1 MMSDKLPYHKQSG
14 NRIGDDNGCCY
25 CNDHVQYS
33 EDAMKL
39 RTFVCSSLISLV
51 ASLGPAAHAQTA
63 PATRRVSVKVQSVS
77 LTNDSSISS
86 EHLQLIEKQI
96 QQTRF
101 AGIPQI
107 AQAAMH
113 KLNTEGYLKAQAE
126 VTATAVL
133 NETAV
138 LRTVAVTLRIR
149 EGEQYRLK
157 QITFEKNLLF
167 PEAQLKQAF
176 PIKDGEIASEDKI
189 REGERTLRDL
199 YATKGYMQPK
209 PDVSTSLDDEART
222 LSVHLAMQEGPQF
235 TVNGLTLEGKQEWP
249 EDKAAKLQALAH
261 LYVGSHEV
269 GVFIDAVKKQLAEMF
284 PDYAQI
290 DALVGV
296 TMGGQENRAT
306 VNVQYPN
313 GPVQ

>member
-1 MMSDKLPYHKQSG
+1 M
-14 NRIGDDNGCCY
+14 
-25 CNDHVQYS
+25 
-33 EDAMKL
+33 
-39 RTFVCSSLISLV
+39 
-51 ASLGPAAHAQTA
+51 
-63 PATRRVSVKVQSVS
+63 
-77 LTNDSSISS
+77 
-86 EHLQLIEKQI
+86 
-96 QQTRF
+96 
-101 AGIPQI
+101 
-107 AQAAMH
+107 
-113 KLNTEGYLKAQAE
+113 KAQAE
-126 VTATAVL
+126 VTAADVL

-157 QITFEKNLLF
+157 KITFEKNMLF
-167 PEAQLKQAF
+167 PEAQLEQAF

-199 YATKGYMQPK
+199 YATKGYMQPT
-209 PDVSTSLDDEART
+209 PDFSTILNDGAHT
-222 LSVHLAMQEGPQF
+222 LSPHVAMQEGPQF

-249 EDKAAKLQALAH
+249 EDQAAKLQALAH

-269 GVFIDAVKKQLAEMF
+269 GVFIDAVKKQLTEMF
-284 PDYAQI
+284 PNYAQI